1 MGILCKKIVLY
12 NCMLIFLFQSPI
24 RVNSQV
30 VEKFNLNKFSKDGI
44 NQLLIQFWKNTHDIN
59 TDYEINN
66 ISDLSL
72 KNIKKEEF
80 STSNVYFS
88 YIPIDSSFYELCR
101 DSNNVVRILAHNS
114 VEIEQILLINNG
126 YIYFVD
132 MRNPLQL
139 IVDNISSI
147 PDFSDEFIDSII
159 KEIKRTHKYNWYLR
173 HWDNSVILEFDYEE
187 ILEDKIKTYD
197 PNEW

>member
-72 KNIKKEEF
+72 KNTI
-80 STSNVYFS
+80 
-88 YIPIDSSFYELCR
+88 
-101 DSNNVVRILAHNS
+101 VR
-114 VEIEQILLINNG
+114 
-126 YIYFVD
+126 
-132 MRNPLQL
+132 
-139 IVDNISSI
+139 
-147 PDFSDEFIDSII
+147 
-159 KEIKRTHKYNWYLR
+159 
-173 HWDNSVILEFDYEE
+173 
-187 ILEDKIKTYD
+187 
-197 PNEW
+197 

>member
-44 NQLLIQFWKNTHDIN
+44 NQLLIQFWENTHSIN
-59 TDYEINN
+59 TDYKIEN

-72 KNIKKEEF
+72 KNTKKEEY
-80 STSNVYFS
+80 STSDLYFF

-101 DSNNVVRILAHNS
+101 DSNNVVRILAHTS

-147 PDFSDEFIDSII
+147 PDFSNEFIDNII
-159 KEIKRTHKYNWYLR
+159 KEITHTHKNNWYLR
-173 HWDNSVILEFDYEE
+173 HWNDRDNVDLDDEE
-187 ILEDKIKTYD
+187 KSKFYD